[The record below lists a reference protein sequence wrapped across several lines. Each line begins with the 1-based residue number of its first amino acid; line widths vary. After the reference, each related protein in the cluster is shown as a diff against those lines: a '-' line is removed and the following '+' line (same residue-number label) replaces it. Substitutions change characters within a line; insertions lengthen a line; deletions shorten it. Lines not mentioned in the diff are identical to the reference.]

1 MLEEFLSADSE
12 SSHVAFLNVPRTPA
26 GPIRLACALHAVS
39 TSLAE
44 FRDLLEW
51 FGVSRTRQA
60 VHYWF
65 HAYAE
70 TCEQEFIA
78 EPDRVA
84 VDEKQIQLAEEG
96 KSVALRRHRRR
107 FESRASRTTFSKS
120 WHGPGN
126 DVSSRTERG
135 TQRLRHGVPR
145 RRHGLPDG
153 AGQARTHGTPRLHR
167 PQHRRKAVSDVYDTH
182 RPLPRNVERRS
193 AQRGALS

>member
-12 SSHVAFLNVPRTPA
+12 SSHVAFSNESRTPA

-44 FRDLLEW
+44 IRDLLEW

-70 TCEQEFIA
+70 ACEQKFIA

-84 VDEKQIQLAEEG
+84 VDEKQIQLAEE

-107 FESRASRTTFSKS
+107 FESRAPHTTFSES
-120 WHGPGN
+120 
-126 DVSSRTERG
+126 
-135 TQRLRHGVPR
+135 
-145 RRHGLPDG
+145 
-153 AGQARTHGTPRLHR
+153 
-167 PQHRRKAVSDVYDTH
+167 
-182 RPLPRNVERRS
+182 
-193 AQRGALS
+193 

>member
-12 SSHVAFLNVPRTPA
+12 SSHVAFLNEPRTPA

-44 FRDLLEW
+44 IRDLLEW

-70 TCEQEFIA
+70 ACEQEFIA

-84 VDEKQIQLAEEG
+84 VDEK
-96 KSVALRRHRRR
+96 
-107 FESRASRTTFSKS
+107 
-120 WHGPGN
+120 
-126 DVSSRTERG
+126 
-135 TQRLRHGVPR
+135 
-145 RRHGLPDG
+145 
-153 AGQARTHGTPRLHR
+153 
-167 PQHRRKAVSDVYDTH
+167 
-182 RPLPRNVERRS
+182 
-193 AQRGALS
+193 